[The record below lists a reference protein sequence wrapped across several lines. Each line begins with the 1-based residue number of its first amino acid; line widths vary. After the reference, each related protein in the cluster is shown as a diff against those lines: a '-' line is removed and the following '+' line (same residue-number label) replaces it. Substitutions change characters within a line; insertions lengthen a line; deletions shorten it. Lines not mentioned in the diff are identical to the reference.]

1 MIVFA
6 AIAALLSLVA
16 LHDAIRQPSIRRVAL
31 RNLSRRIG
39 EASLVVFG
47 SALGTAIIA
56 GAFIVGDTFDNSIR
70 DIARTDLGPIDN
82 VVSFDDPTDLQTGLM
97 ALATPPIDGVDGV
110 AAITGIRAAVATPEE
125 AGQSRKAVP
134 TARVNTAD
142 FDALRKLGLES
153 SGLAE
158 AGPTPTGDQLVIDT
172 TTADELGVSP
182 GDAVEVYAYGDAR
195 RFVVRRIVDHIGI
208 AGYGEVFIADEAFF
222 GLVDLES
229 EVAEPPVARVL
240 VSQDGG
246 VFDSTDDPALNR
258 QIENTITTRLD
269 EVGLSYNQF
278 DQKADLLAD
287 AEEEGAEI
295 TEIFTAVGGFS
306 VLAGVLLLVN
316 LFVMLAEERK
326 TSLGVLRAIGWR
338 RGHLVRSFVLEGA
351 AYGLAAA
358 VVGALVG
365 IPVGWVIVRASERLF
380 AGTDSGLDLQLAI
393 EPRSL
398 LLAGLVG
405 LVISLMVSWVTSA
418 RISRLNIIRA
428 IRDIPEPNNG
438 QRRRLALIAG
448 AVGVAVGAFLTI
460 VPGIGGASPALLI
473 LGAPLALASAVPLL
487 SRLLPGRAAPV
498 LVGIAIIA
506 WAVGV
511 FSMFPDVMQDPP
523 ISVFLFQGV
532 LMVGG
537 AVAVSSSLGAWWA
550 RMVGRVP
557 GGAGP
562 STQLGLAYPTARRFR
577 TGVSLAM
584 FSLIVFSLT
593 FIAVLSTAFDSQIDV
608 FTGEASNGYDA
619 LVLSNPANPVA
630 ADALLAAAEV
640 DEVAT
645 ILQGGAR
652 FSSPFDPQSVADP
665 RGWRVSGI
673 NADFTALGGSP
684 DLIEFDPSYAD
695 PAAVFA
701 AVATDPTL
709 IVVPTWFLDGDGP
722 SIGDSVTL
730 WNQSEEAAD
739 VTIVGLIE
747 NDWIGSGVFLS
758 SDLVSSHLPG
768 EFSPRRHYI
777 SFADDSFSGAAEL
790 AAGAAA
796 MNGRFVENG
805 VETETFI
812 EIVGTEV
819 REQQGFFNLLS
830 GYLSLGLLIG
840 VAGLGVVMIRAVRER
855 RAQVGMLRAMGM
867 ATRNIR
873 SMFLTEGGFVAL
885 QGVLS
890 GVLLGLLSSYQLL
903 VRSNTFEIKLDF
915 VVPWLALA
923 IIALLPLSAAAL
935 ASAIPARR
943 AARIPVAAA
952 LRLSD

>member
-1 MIVFA
+1 MTIFI
-6 AIAALLSLVA
+6 AIAAVLSLVA
-16 LHDAIRQPSIRRVAL
+16 LHDVVRQPSIRRVAL
-31 RNLSRRIG
+31 RNLSRRMG

-56 GAFIVGDTFDNSIR
+56 GAFIVGDTFDHSIR

-82 VVSFDDPTDLQTGLM
+82 VVFFDDPTAVPAGM
-97 ALATPPIDGVDGV
+97 ATLTDPAIDGVDGI
-110 AAITGIRAAVATPEE
+110 AAMVTMRTAVATPPTD
-125 AGQSRKAVP
+125 ADSRRAVP
-134 TARVNTAD
+134 TATVSTAD
-142 FDALRKLGLES
+142 FDALRAMGEAS
-153 SGLAE
+153 SGLAD
-158 AGPTPTGDQLVIDT
+158 AGPTPTGDEVVLER
-172 TTADELGVSP
+172 TTADELGVTA
-182 GDAVEVYAYGDAR
+182 GDEVEIYAYGDSQ
-195 RFVVRRIVDHIGI
+195 RFVVRTIVDQIGI
-208 AGYGEVFIADEAFF
+208 AGYGEVFIGEQAFF
-222 GLVDLES
+222 GLVQLDAEL
-229 EVAEPPVARVL
+229 AEPPVGRVL
-240 VSQDGG
+240 MSLEGG
-246 VFDSTDDPALNR
+246 VFDSTTDPELNAAV
-258 QIENTITTRLD
+258 ETAVSERLD
-269 EVGLSYNQF
+269 ETGLSYRFF

-351 AYGLAAA
+351 AYGLVAA
-358 VVGALVG
+358 VIGGLLG
-365 IPVGWVIVRASERLF
+365 IPVGWVIVRASERIF
-380 AGTDSGLDLQLAI
+380 AGTDSGLDLQLSI

-398 LLAGLVG
+398 VLAGLIG
-405 LVISLMVSWVTSA
+405 LVISLVVSWLTSA

-428 IRDIPEPNNG
+428 IKDIPEPTSG
-438 QRRRLALIAG
+438 QRRRLTLMLG
-448 AVGVAVGAFLTI
+448 AIGVVVGGLLAVVL
-460 VPGIGGASPALLI
+460 GIGGESPAMLI
-473 LGAPLALASAVPLL
+473 LGAPLAFASAVPLL
-487 SRLLPGRAAPV
+487 SRLIPGRVASV
-498 LVGIAIIA
+498 LVGAAIIA

-511 FSMFPDVMQDPP
+511 FSAFSDIMQDPP

-537 AVAVSSSLGAWWA
+537 AVAISSSLGGWWA
-550 RMVGRVP
+550 RLVGRVP
-557 GGAGP
+557 GGSGP

-593 FIAVLSTAFDSQIDV
+593 FIAVLSTAFDSQIEV
-608 FTGEASNGYDA
+608 FTGEASGGYDA
-619 LVLSNPANPVA
+619 LVLSNPVNPVSA
-630 ADALLAAAEV
+630 EGLAATAEV
-640 DEVAT
+640 DRVAT
-645 ILQGGAR
+645 VLRGVAA
-652 FSSPFDPQSVADP
+652 FSSDFDPRTLEEP
-665 RGWRVSGI
+665 RRWTISGI
-673 NADFTALGGSP
+673 DADFTALGGSP
-684 DLIEFDPSYAD
+684 DLIEFDPSYAEPVD
-695 PAAVFA
+695 VFD
-701 AVATDPTL
+701 AVAADPTKT
-709 IVVPTWFLDGDGP
+709 VVPTWFLGGDGP
-722 SIGDSVTL
+722 TIGDTVTVF
-730 WNQSEEAAD
+730 NEADEAVE
-739 VTIVGLIE
+739 VTIIGLME
-747 NDWIGSGVFLS
+747 NDWVGSGIFLS
-758 SDLVSSHLPG
+758 SELVGSHLPG

-777 SFADDSFSGAAEL
+777 SFNDEVEL
-790 AAGAAA
+790 AAGADTV
-796 MNGRFVENG
+796 NGQFVENG
-805 VETETFI
+805 VETETFV

-855 RAQVGMLRAMGM
+855 RSQVGMLRAMGM